1 MGAKILMLIEIECGN
16 CTQTSQSST
25 YERLK
30 PCLTFDRVRFQ
41 VPHDAEEHYNELKR
55 VSARFR
61 GLEPH
66 TGQGYYREK
75 WIEKLLH

>member
-1 MGAKILMLIEIECGN
+1 MLED
-16 CTQTSQSST
+16 
-25 YERLK
+25 Y
-30 PCLTFDRVRFQ
+30 D
-41 VPHDAEEHYNELKR
+41 ELKR

-75 WIEKLLH
+75 WIENHFIDAFLDRPMSEFACETFPPPLRYNKEEDFCYLLL